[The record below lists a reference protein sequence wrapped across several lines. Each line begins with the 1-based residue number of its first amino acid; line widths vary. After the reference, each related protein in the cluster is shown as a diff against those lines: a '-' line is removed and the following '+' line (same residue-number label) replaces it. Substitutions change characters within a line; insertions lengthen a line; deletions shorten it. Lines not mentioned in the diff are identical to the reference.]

1 MATLLAEYPE
11 QHEILPVK
19 YPRGAFHPQIQYYI
33 NSVLAHQNHNTRNPP
48 LPIDM
53 TAANQYQAGVGVR
66 MYGRYPGASERIQ
79 SARLG
84 QPQIQ
89 LEPSHPAKPDSKLRE
104 EVDALRRTVNQLAL
118 MGPA

>member
-1 MATLLAEYPE
+1 
-11 QHEILPVK
+11 
-19 YPRGAFHPQIQYYI
+19 
-33 NSVLAHQNHNTRNPP
+33 
-48 LPIDM
+48 
-53 TAANQYQAGVGVR
+53 

-89 LEPSHPAKPDSKLRE
+89 LEPPHPAEPDPRLRE